1 MYHHP
6 AAPVIESI
14 KNLHLLSSNNCSKR
28 KMGKD
33 AATYQSLYAFCYSES
48 AAITE
53 ADPELQTVVAR
64 NISC

>member
-14 KNLHLLSSNNCSKR
+14 KSLHLLSSNNCFKQ

-33 AATYQSLYAFCYSES
+33 AITYQSLYAFCYS